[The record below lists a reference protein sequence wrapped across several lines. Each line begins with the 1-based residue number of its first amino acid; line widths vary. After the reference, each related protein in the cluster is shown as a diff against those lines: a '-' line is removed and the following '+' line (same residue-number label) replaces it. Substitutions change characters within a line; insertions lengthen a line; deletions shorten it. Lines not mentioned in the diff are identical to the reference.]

1 MKTLLKKAGIAV
13 AAATAGLLAF
23 TPLAF
28 AGAAPGHVAPAGHS
42 GHSSQGGHEGSAGD
56 CNISQ
61 RTGDA
66 EQTVVLGALNLNDVG
81 SDIQTAVPICDNNVN
96 LQVIPIESP
105 VTQNNQ

>member
-1 MKTLLKKAGIAV
+1 MLKKTGIV
-13 AAATAGLLAF
+13 AAAVTAGLLAV

-28 AGAAPGHVAPAGHS
+28 ATNNQAGNQAGNQTAS
-42 GHSSQGGHEGSAGD
+42 GGD

-61 RTGDA
+61 TTGDA

>member
-1 MKTLLKKAGIAV
+1 MLKKTGIVV

-23 TPLAF
+23 SPLAF
-28 AGAAPGHVAPAGHS
+28 ATNNTNNTNNTDNHKA
-42 GHSSQGGHEGSAGD
+42 SAGD

-61 RTGDA
+61 STGDA
-66 EQTVVLGALNLNDVG
+66 RQTAVLGLVSLNDVL
-81 SDIQTAVPICDNNVN
+81 SDAQVAVPICDNNVN